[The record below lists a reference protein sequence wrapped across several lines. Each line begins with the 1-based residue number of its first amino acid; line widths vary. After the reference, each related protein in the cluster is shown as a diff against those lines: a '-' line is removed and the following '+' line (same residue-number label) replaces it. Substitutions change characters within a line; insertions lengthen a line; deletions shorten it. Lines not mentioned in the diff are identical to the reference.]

1 MNHEGRVA
9 VVTGGAKGI
18 GRGIVE
24 RFAAEGA
31 SVVLIDIDEALAREV
46 AAPLGD
52 RALVVKADVTSEAD
66 MEAALGAARA
76 RFGRVDVMVNNVGII
91 QVKSLLDS
99 TPEEWRRIL
108 DVNVVSV
115 FIGCKVAARHMIE
128 LTGQGA
134 QSGGVILN
142 AASGAGRR
150 GNRLVSAYCATK
162 SAIINMTQSFALEL
176 APHKIRVNAYQPG
189 HIETP
194 LWDDLAVAWKAATG
208 QSKDE
213 MIELFKTTVPWGRF
227 GRPDDVAAVCSF
239 LATDDAEYV
248 TGQAVAM
255 NGAEMLF

>member
-31 SVVLIDIDEALAREV
+31 AVVLVDIDEALAREV
-46 AAPLGD
+46 AAPLGE
-52 RALVVKADVTSEAD
+52 RALVVRADVTSEAD
-66 MEAALGAARA
+66 LERALAAARE

-91 QVKSLLDS
+91 QVKALLDS
-99 TPEEWRRIL
+99 SPEEWRRIL

-115 FIGCKVAARHMIE
+115 FLGCKVAARHMIE
-128 LTGQGA
+128 LTASGVQT
-134 QSGGVILN
+134 GGVILN

-162 SAIINMTQSFALEL
+162 AAIINMTQSFALEL
-176 APHKIRVNAYQPG
+176 APHRIRVNCYQPG

-208 QSKDE
+208 QDKE
-213 MIELFKTTVPWGRF
+213 QMIELFKTTVPWGRF
-227 GRPDDVAAVCSF
+227 GTPGDVAAVCSF

>member
-1 MNHEGRVA
+1 MNHEGKVA

-24 RFAAEGA
+24 RFAREGA
-31 SVVLIDIDEALAREV
+31 SVVLVDIDEAGAAEV

-52 RALVVKADVTSEAD
+52 RALVVRADVTSEAD
-66 MEAALGAARA
+66 LERAIRAAVE
-76 RFGRVDVMVNNVGII
+76 RFGRLDVMVNNVGII

-99 TPEEWRRIL
+99 SPEEWRRIL

-115 FIGCKVAARHMIE
+115 FLGCKVAARQMIE
-128 LTGQGA
+128 LGN
-134 QSGGVILN
+134 GGVILN

-150 GNRLVSAYCATK
+150 GNKLVSAYSATK
-162 SAIINMTQSFALEL
+162 AAVINMTQSFALEL
-176 APHKIRVNAYQPG
+176 ARHKIRVNCYQPG

-194 LWDDLAVAWKAATG
+194 MWDDLAVAWKKATG
-208 QSKDE
+208 QDRDE
-213 MIELFKTTVPWGRF
+213 MIELFRSTVPWGRF

-248 TGQAVAM
+248 TGQSVGM

>member
-31 SVVLIDIDEALAREV
+31 SVVLVDIDESTARQV

-52 RALVVKADVTSEAD
+52 RVLFVRADVTQEAEL
-66 MEAALGAARA
+66 EATCAAARSS
-76 RFGRVDVMVNNVGII
+76 FGRLDVMVNNVGII
-91 QVKSLLDS
+91 QIKSLLDS

-108 DVNVVSV
+108 DVNVVSM
-115 FIGCKVAARHMIE
+115 FLGCKVAARHMIE
-128 LTGQGA
+128 LGN
-134 QSGGVILN
+134 GGVILN

-162 SAIINMTQSFALEL
+162 AAAISMTQSFALEL
-176 APHKIRVNAYQPG
+176 APHRIRVNCYQPG

-194 LWDDLAVAWKAATG
+194 LWDDMAAAWKQATG
-208 QSKDE
+208 QGKDE
-213 MIELFKTTVPWGRF
+213 MIDLFRSTVPWGRF
-227 GRPDDVAAVCSF
+227 GKPDDVAAVCSF
-239 LATDDAEYV
+239 LASDEAEYV
-248 TGQAVAM
+248 TGQAIAM

>member
-1 MNHEGRVA
+1 MNHEGKVA

-24 RFAAEGA
+24 RFAREGA
-31 SVVLIDIDEALAREV
+31 SVVVVDIDEAGAREV

-52 RALVVKADVTSEAD
+52 RALVIRADVTSEAD
-66 MEAALGAARA
+66 LERA
-76 RFGRVDVMVNNVGII
+76 TRATVERFGRLDVMVNNVGII

-99 TPEEWRRIL
+99 SPEEWRRIL

-115 FIGCKVAARHMIE
+115 FLGCKVAARRMIE
-128 LTGQGA
+128 LGN
-134 QSGGVILN
+134 GGIILN

-150 GNRLVSAYCATK
+150 GNKLVSAYCATK
-162 SAIINMTQSFALEL
+162 AAIINMTQSFALEL
-176 APHKIRVNAYQPG
+176 APHRIRVNCYQPG

-194 LWDDLAVAWKAATG
+194 LWDDLAVAWKQATG

-213 MIELFKTTVPWGRF
+213 MIELFRSTVPWGRF

-255 NGAEMLF
+255 NGAEMLY

>member
-1 MNHEGRVA
+1 MNHAGKVA

-31 SVVLIDIDEALAREV
+31 KVVLIDIDEAGARAV
-46 AAPLGD
+46 AAPLG
-52 RALVVKADVTSEAD
+52 ASAHVVRADVTSEAD
-66 MEAALGAARA
+66 LEAACAAARE
-76 RFGRVDVMVNNVGII
+76 RFGRLDVMVNNVGII
-91 QVKSLLDS
+91 QIKSLLDS

-108 DVNVVSV
+108 DVNVVSM
-115 FIGCKVAARHMIE
+115 FLGCKVAARHMIE
-128 LTGQGA
+128 LGEAGA

-150 GNRLVSAYCATK
+150 GNKLVSAYCATK
-162 SAIINMTQSFALEL
+162 AAAINMTQSFALEL
-176 APHKIRVNAYQPG
+176 APHKIRVNCYQPG

-194 LWDDLAVAWKAATG
+194 LWDDLALAWQKATG
-208 QSKDE
+208 QGRDE
-213 MIELFKTTVPWGRF
+213 MIALFKSTVPWGRF

-239 LATDDAEYV
+239 LASDDAEYV
-248 TGQAVAM
+248 TGQAIAM

>member
-31 SVVLIDIDEALAREV
+31 SVVLVDVDERTAREV

-52 RALVVKADVTSEAD
+52 RVLFVRADVTQEAD
-66 MEAALGAARA
+66 LERACAAARA
-76 RFGRVDVMVNNVGII
+76 NFGRLDVMVNNVGII
-91 QVKSLLDS
+91 QIKSLLDS
-99 TPEEWRRIL
+99 TPEEWRKIL
-108 DVNVVSV
+108 DVNVVSM
-115 FIGCKVAARHMIE
+115 FLGCKVAARHMIE
-128 LTGQGA
+128 LG
-134 QSGGVILN
+134 SGGVILN

-162 SAIINMTQSFALEL
+162 AAAINMTQSFALEL
-176 APHKIRVNAYQPG
+176 APHRIRVNCYQPG

-194 LWDDLAVAWKAATG
+194 LWDDLAVAWKQATG
-208 QSKDE
+208 QDKDE
-213 MIELFKTTVPWGRF
+213 MIELFRSTVPWGRF

-239 LATDDAEYV
+239 LATDEAEYV
-248 TGQAVAM
+248 TGQAIAM

>member
-1 MNHEGRVA
+1 MNHEGKVI

-24 RFAAEGA
+24 RFAHEGA
-31 SVVLIDIDEALAREV
+31 SVVLVDIDEAGAREV

-52 RALVVKADVTSEAD
+52 RALVVRADVTSEAD
-66 MEAALGAARA
+66 LERATRAAVE
-76 RFGRVDVMVNNVGII
+76 RFGRLDVMVNNVGII
-91 QVKSLLDS
+91 QVKSLLEAS
-99 TPEEWRRIL
+99 PEEWRKIL
-108 DVNVVSV
+108 DINVVSV
-115 FIGCKVAARHMIE
+115 FLGCKVAARQMIE
-128 LTGQGA
+128 LGN
-134 QSGGVILN
+134 GGVILN

-162 SAIINMTQSFALEL
+162 AAVINMTQSFALEL
-176 APHKIRVNAYQPG
+176 AEHRIRVNCYQPG

-194 LWDDLAVAWKAATG
+194 MWDDLAVAWKKATG
-208 QSKDE
+208 QDRDE
-213 MIELFKTTVPWGRF
+213 MIELFRSTVPWGRF

-248 TGQAVAM
+248 TGQSVGM